1 MRYYEFVHNL
11 GIHSWDIPALI
22 VAVILVIMILVHHRN
37 QKKRLNDFEDDLDQK
52 IQEIREEMAENQPE
66 MAAGETVQAGEAVQA
81 NGTAQAGKAV
91 QANGT
96 AQAGKAVQ
104 TNGTAKV

>member
-22 VAVILVIMILVHHRN
+22 VVVILVVMILVHHRN

-52 IQEIREEMAENQPE
+52 IQEIREEMVENQPE

-81 NGTAQAGKAV
+81 NGTA
-91 QANGT
+91 
-96 AQAGKAVQ
+96 
-104 TNGTAKV
+104 KV

>member
-22 VAVILVIMILVHHRN
+22 VAVILVVMILVHHRN

-52 IQEIREEMAENQPE
+52 IQEIREEMAETSRKWQQVKLYRQEKQFRQMELPKYKKE
-66 MAAGETVQAGEAVQA
+66 VSR
-81 NGTAQAGKAV
+81 
-91 QANGT
+91 
-96 AQAGKAVQ
+96 
-104 TNGTAKV
+104 